1 MGRTLKTA
9 TATPSLAGLATTG
22 LLIAGLVGAVPA
34 FAQDVKR
41 MPPMAASLEAP
52 DLAEIG
58 RAHSLAVRNDTLY
71 VGASGGLA
79 AIDAT
84 GKLKWTLKLPA
95 VSSRHVEAD
104 ADHVAYT
111 SYDVVGLV
119 AGGGAA
125 AVLTWGDNSRKL
137 EISSADAG
145 LVTLQGEP
153 VWSVKFEEP
162 SALSVPT
169 LGKTAVAVVGA
180 KSMRVLDRAKGTK
193 SADVGM
199 FTNWLGVADSN
210 VTRVAATPALLIG
223 DEFVAAHQSWFKKVD
238 AKGEEVLSVRAKVQ
252 HTAGPMSCKGALL
265 IGESAYPQ
273 GNIFTGKKARFW
285 AIGPKGEEVWK
296 ATIDDEA
303 GGVGSLACNDELIF
317 AASNA
322 IVVAV
327 DGAGK
332 QVWEA
337 TNDRSGRL
345 FPGTYR
351 GVVRVRDIFNN
362 AGPAVA
368 RSVTAGRQM
377 LVAGPY
383 LYITTRSA
391 PDVKATEDVITV
403 LDAKSGAFVAA
414 YEVKTSVIDMAV
426 FGKDLVLAT
435 GDGLKLIGLKQ

>member
-1 MGRTLKTA
+1 MGTLWIA
-9 TATPSLAGLATTG
+9 TAASSPAGLATTG
-22 LLIAGLVGAVPA
+22 LLIAGLLATVPA
-34 FAQDVKR
+34 FGEDVKR
-41 MPPMAASLEAP
+41 IPPPAASLAAP

-71 VGASGGLA
+71 VGATGGLA

-84 GKLKWTLKLPA
+84 GKPKWTLQLPT

-104 ADHVAYT
+104 AEHVAYA

-125 AVLTWGDNSRKL
+125 AVLTWGDNARKL
-137 EISSADAG
+137 EFASADAG
-145 LVTLQGEP
+145 LVSLQGAP
-153 VWSVKFEEP
+153 VWSVKLEEP
-162 SALSVPT
+162 SGLSVPT
-169 LGKTAVAVVGA
+169 LGKSAVAIVGA
-180 KSMRVLDRAKGTK
+180 KSMRLLDRAKGTRI
-193 SADVGM
+193 ADVGL
-199 FTNWLGVADSN
+199 FTNWLGVAEGN

-223 DEFVAAHQSWFKKVD
+223 DEFVAAHQSWIKRVD
-238 AKGEEVLSVRAKVQ
+238 AKGEELLSVRAKVQ
-252 HTAGPMSCKGALL
+252 HTAGPMSCKGVLVV
-265 IGESAYPQ
+265 GESAYPQ

-285 AIGPKGEEVWK
+285 AVGPKGEEVWK
-296 ATIDDEA
+296 ATIDDEL
-303 GGVGSLACNDELIF
+303 GGIGSLACNDELIF

-377 LVAGPY
+377 VVAGPY
-383 LYITTRSA
+383 LYITTRA
-391 PDVKATEDVITV
+391 TPDVKTTEDVITV
-403 LDAKSGAFVAA
+403 LDAKSGAIVEA

-435 GDGLKLIGLKQ
+435 GDGLKLIGLKP

>member
-1 MGRTLKTA
+1 MA
-9 TATPSLAGLATTG
+9 TWTSGMTGQALAGLPMTALVMAG
-22 LLIAGLVGAVPA
+22 LLGAGPA
-34 FAQDVKR
+34 RADDVKR
-41 MPPMAASLEAP
+41 IAPLAASMPAP

-71 VGASGGLA
+71 VGATGGLA
-79 AIDAT
+79 AIDAG
-84 GKLKWTLKLPA
+84 GKLLWTLKLPT

-104 ADHVAYT
+104 AENVAYT

-125 AVLTWGDNSRKL
+125 AVLTWGDNARKL
-137 EISSADAG
+137 EIASADAG
-145 LVTLQGEP
+145 LVTLKGEP
-153 VWSVKFEEP
+153 VWSTKFEEP

-169 LGKTAVAVVGA
+169 LGKTGVMVVGA
-180 KSMRVLDRAKGTK
+180 KSMRLLDRAKGGK
-193 SADVGM
+193 IADVGM

-210 VTRVAATPALLIG
+210 VTRVAVTPAILVG
-223 DEFVAAHQSWFKKVD
+223 DDFVASHQSWFKRVD
-238 AKGEEVLSVRAKVQ
+238 ANGGETFAARPKVQ
-252 HTAGPMSCKGALL
+252 HASGPMLCKDRLVL
-265 IGESAYPQ
+265 GEMAYPQ

-285 AIGPKGEEVWK
+285 AVGPKGEEIWK
-296 ATIDDEA
+296 ATIDDEV

-317 AASNA
+317 AAANA
-322 IVVAV
+322 LVVAV
-327 DGAGK
+327 DAAGK

-351 GVVRVRDIFNN
+351 GVIRVRDIFNN
-362 AGPAVA
+362 AGPAVM

-383 LYITTRSA
+383 LYLTTRIA
-391 PDVKATEDVITV
+391 PDVKATEDLITV
-403 LDAKSGAFVAA
+403 LDAKTGAFVEA

-435 GDGLKLIGLKQ
+435 GDGLKLIGLKP